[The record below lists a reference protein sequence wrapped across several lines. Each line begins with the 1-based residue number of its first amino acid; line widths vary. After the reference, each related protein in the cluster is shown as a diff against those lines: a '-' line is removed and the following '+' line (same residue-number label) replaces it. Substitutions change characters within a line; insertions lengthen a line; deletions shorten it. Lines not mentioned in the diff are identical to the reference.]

1 MRVGGAV
8 EDGQIEYAIEE
19 VISKRHNDLLCCY
32 EFEVKWKNFPRSENT
47 WEVYGVISDTEAM
60 GHYEKEHGSQLFV
73 PPDAGRSKH
82 ALAARVWVMVIAMWQ
97 ANQH

>member
-1 MRVGGAV
+1 MGKSSMR
-8 EDGQIEYAIEE
+8 
-19 VISKRHNDLLCCY
+19 SKRSFPSDHASDTTIFY
-32 EFEVKWKNFPRSENT
+32 FEVKWKNFPRSENT

-82 ALAARVWVMVIAMWQ
+82 ALAAIECG
-97 ANQH
+97 